1 MRRFPPFPF
10 LLALVWTLAL
20 SPAAR
25 AGEYVVRAGTNTV
38 ARDSAG
44 MTRLVTFFRPL
55 GLVPRRE
62 LRNLPGTVVAE
73 MPAETA
79 RLLAFQGYD
88 VQLLPTLHLTA
99 DGAPWPL
106 DRVNQRTLPL
116 DGNAVRPYT
125 GRGVRIFVLDT
136 SIFPN
141 LDEFGARIVG
151 GTDYLSDGLGVFNT
165 CGTDH
170 THATIV
176 SSAAAGKVYGVAPE
190 ASLFLMRIADC
201 AGNIY
206 GFAELAALDDIVT
219 WRQANPTVPAVVNM
233 SYIGFGP
240 NAAEE
245 ALFQQLDA
253 LGVLLVDAA
262 GNNGADACQS
272 TPASSPETITVG
284 ISDILD
290 QRPPRSGFG
299 RCVDLF
305 APGKDVTTQGGEQPT
320 VNSGSSISAPFVT
333 GTLALLLEQLPDLPP
348 AQIRQ
353 LLLINA
359 TAGALVGDLGA
370 GSPNRLLYD
379 GPVHEEVTR
388 FISRWF
394 PAEHRFTTQIEVSIN
409 ATPTPFPQV
418 HLFRGPSRDGHCQG
432 LPFATVTL
440 GAAGSAVSNIV
451 GWRQAP
457 VFLCVETQ
465 RKTVFDRFVRTLG

>member
-1 MRRFPPFPF
+1 MRRFPPFTF
-10 LLALVWTLAL
+10 LLAMVWTLAL

-25 AGEYVVRAGTNTV
+25 AGEYAVRAGANAA
-38 ARDSAG
+38 AREASGLAKS
-44 MTRLVTFFRPL
+44 LAPFRSL

-62 LRNLPGTVVAE
+62 LKNLPGTLVAE

-79 RLLAFQGYD
+79 RLLALQGFD
-88 VQLLPTLHLTA
+88 IQPLPVLRVTE
-99 DGAPWPL
+99 DGAPWSL
-106 DRVNQRTLPL
+106 DRTNQRALPL
-116 DGNAVRPYT
+116 DGNAAHPYT

-190 ASLFLMRIADC
+190 ASIFLLRIGDC
-201 AGNIY
+201 GGAIY

-219 WRQANPTVPAVVNM
+219 WRKANPTVPAVVNM

-240 NAAEE
+240 NGAEE

-320 VNSGSSISAPFVT
+320 VNSGSSISAPFVA

-359 TAGALVGDLGA
+359 TQGALVGDLGA
-370 GSPNRLLYD
+370 GSPNRLLYA

-394 PAEHRFTTQIEVSIN
+394 PDEHRFTTQIGVSIN
-409 ATPTPFPQV
+409 GTPTPFPEA

-440 GAAGSAVSNIV
+440 GADGSAVSNIV

-457 VFLCVETQ
+457 AFICVETQ